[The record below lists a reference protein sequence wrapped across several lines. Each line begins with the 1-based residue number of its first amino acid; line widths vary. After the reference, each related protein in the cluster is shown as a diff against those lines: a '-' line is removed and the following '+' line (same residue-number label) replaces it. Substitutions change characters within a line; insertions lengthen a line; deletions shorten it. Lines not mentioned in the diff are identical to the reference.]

1 MLRYYALS
9 AYFRQ
14 RFGCRVGK
22 VPLDAGFSCP
32 NRDGTL
38 SVGGCAFCNERGSG
52 TGRHAA
58 GAGLR
63 AQWDA
68 WLAGPSRRAPRLRL
82 GYLQAFTNTHGPA
95 AHVRAVLERAAALP
109 GLAGLCVGTRPDCLD
124 DEKARILAGL
134 PVGELWLDL
143 GLQSARDATLERV
156 NRGHTVA
163 DFARAVELCH
173 RHGIKVCAHLMAGL
187 PGEEPLA
194 LLEGVALLNALPVA
208 GVKLHNLLVCRG
220 APLAA
225 AWRRGELR
233 PLEREAYV
241 AAVVRALAALRPDV
255 VIHRLVADPA
265 PGELLAPAWAAHKA
279 ETLAAL
285 AAALDAADLWQ
296 GKALDP
302 GAPVPLWFDPGASP
316 PPSLASRTATPD
328 ATPRA

>member
-1 MLRYYALS
+1 MLKYYALS

-22 VPLDAGFSCP
+22 VPLDAGATCP

-38 SVGGCAFCNERGSG
+38 STGGCAFCNERGSG
-52 TGRHAA
+52 TGRHGA

-68 WLAGPSRRAPRLRL
+68 WRAAGGARGPQRHL
-82 GYLQAFTNTHGPA
+82 GYLQSFTNTYGPA
-95 AHVRAVLERAAALP
+95 ARVRAVLEEAAALP

-163 DFARAVELCH
+163 DFVRAVELCQ
-173 RHGIKVCAHLMAGL
+173 RHGLKVCAHLMAGL
-187 PGEEPLA
+187 PGEEPPA

-233 PLEREAYV
+233 PLERAQYADLV
-241 AAVVRALAALRPDV
+241 ARALAALRPDV
-255 VIHRLVADPA
+255 VVHRLAADPA

-279 ETLAAL
+279 ETLAAV
-285 AAALDAADLWQ
+285 ASALEAADLWQ

-316 PPSLASRTATPD
+316 PPSLAPRAAAPD

>member
-1 MLRYYALS
+1 MPRYYALS

-14 RFGCRVGK
+14 RFGCRAGK
-22 VPLDAGFSCP
+22 VPLDAGATCP

-38 SVGGCAFCNERGSG
+38 STGGCAFCNERGSG
-52 TGRHAA
+52 TGRHGA

-68 WLAGPSRRAPRLRL
+68 WRAVGGPRGPQRYL
-82 GYLQAFTNTHGPA
+82 GYLQSFTNTYGPA
-95 AHVRAVLERAAALP
+95 ARVRAVLEEAAALP

-124 DEKARILAGL
+124 DEKTRILAGL

-143 GLQSARDATLERV
+143 GLQSACDATLERV

-163 DFARAVELCH
+163 DFVRAVELCH
-173 RHGIKVCAHLMAGL
+173 RHGLKVCAHRMAGL

-233 PLEREAYV
+233 PLERAQYADLV
-241 AAVVRALAALRPDV
+241 TRALAALRPDV
-255 VIHRLVADPA
+255 VVHRLVADPA
-265 PGELLAPAWAAHKA
+265 PGELLAPAWAARKA
-279 ETLAAL
+279 ETLAAV
-285 AAALDAADLWQ
+285 ASALEQGDLWQ

-302 GAPVPLWFDPGASP
+302 GAPIPLWFDPGASP
-316 PPSLASRTATPD
+316 PPSLAPRAAVPD